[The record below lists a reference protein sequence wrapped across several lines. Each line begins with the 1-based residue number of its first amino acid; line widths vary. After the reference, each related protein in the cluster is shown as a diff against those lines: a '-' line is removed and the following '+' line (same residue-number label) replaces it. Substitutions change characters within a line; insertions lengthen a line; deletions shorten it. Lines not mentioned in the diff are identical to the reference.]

1 MDIQQRINVLFDGII
16 LPKAELHK
24 QIKSECETSKLPLR
38 YLVEISDFIVRQYSR
53 EQNMKYT
60 EHLVAAQK
68 AAYYLQ
74 DLFIREHFNKGRDL
88 SQAMTA
94 AQFLILCYYYCP
106 SLLRNEDILNLL
118 EAYTKAKG

>member
-1 MDIQQRINVLFDGII
+1 MDIQQKISVLLDGKITS
-16 LPKAELHK
+16 KAELQE
-24 QIKSECETSKLPLR
+24 QIKQECETSKIPLR
-38 YLVEISDFIVRQYSR
+38 YLVEISDFIVRKYSR
-53 EQNMKYT
+53 EQNMKYI

-74 DLFIREHFNKGRDL
+74 DLFIREHFNQGRNVP
-88 SQAMTA
+88 QAIAA